1 MTLYAEATI
10 AIYKKSSVLS
20 LYSFLVKFSE

>member
-1 MTLYAEATI
+1 MTLYAGAAI
-10 AIYKKSSVLS
+10 AIYKKSSFLS